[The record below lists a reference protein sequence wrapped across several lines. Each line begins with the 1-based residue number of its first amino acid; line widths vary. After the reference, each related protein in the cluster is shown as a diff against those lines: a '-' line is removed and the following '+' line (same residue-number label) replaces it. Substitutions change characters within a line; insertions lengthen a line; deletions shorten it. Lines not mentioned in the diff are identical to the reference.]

1 MTHILVVDDEPDIR
15 SLLKEILEDEGFEV
29 TLAQN
34 GAEARNAR
42 RDRRPD
48 LILLDIWM
56 PDTDGITLLKEW
68 ADGSRQDI
76 PVVVMSGHGT
86 VETAVEATRL
96 GAHDFIEKP
105 LSIGKLLVTISRT
118 LESEEL
124 KRENIGLKERGIAAP
139 LHLDEKGPMQSLLD
153 QARKIATHTAPVFV
167 TGESGTG
174 KEILARYI
182 HEHSARAAGPFAVI
196 SVAAL
201 ARDNPELQL
210 FGSEDGDRVHYGTF
224 EKSNGGTIL
233 VKDVADMDLS
243 LQAQLLNAI
252 ETQSIV
258 RVGGTESVPIDVR
271 FIVATR
277 KDLAKEVSEG
287 RFRDDL
293 FYQLNI
299 LPLTVP
305 PLRERRMEI
314 DDLVDH
320 FIDYFVR
327 SEGLKRRELTASARA
342 RLREHDWPGNVREL
356 KNLIQRLL
364 ILGAEE
370 DIEGTEVSIALGL
383 RQAPPSSQGY
393 AGFDLPLRQAREK
406 FEKAYLEYQLKQLGG
421 SVSKVAER
429 VGIERTH
436 LYRKLRSL
444 DIDPKRI
451 KEATRK

>member
-1 MTHILVVDDEPDIR
+1 MTHVLVVDDEPDIR
-15 SLLKEILEDEGFEV
+15 ALLKEILEDEGFEV
-29 TLAQN
+29 SLAQN

-48 LILLDIWM
+48 LILLDVWM

-68 ADGSRQDI
+68 AEGSRQDI

-96 GAHDFIEKP
+96 GAHDFVEKP
-105 LSIGKLLVTISRT
+105 LSIGKLLVTIART

-124 KRENIGLKERGIAAP
+124 KRENLGLKERGVATP
-139 LHLDEKGPMQSLLD
+139 VHLDEKGPMQSLLE
-153 QARKIATHTAPVFV
+153 QARKIATHAAPVFV

-182 HEHSARAAGPFAVI
+182 HEHSERNAGPFSVV

-201 ARDNPELQL
+201 ARDNPELQT
-210 FGSEDGDRVHYGTF
+210 FGSEEGDRVHYGTI
-224 EKSNGGTIL
+224 EKSNGGTVLI
-233 VKDVADMDLS
+233 KDVADMDLA
-243 LQAQLLNAI
+243 LQAQLLNAM

-258 RVGGTESVPIDVR
+258 RTGGTESVQIDVR

-277 KDLAKEVSEG
+277 KDLGKEVAEG

-293 FYQLNI
+293 YYQLNV

-305 PLRERRMEI
+305 PLRERRVEI
-314 DDLVDH
+314 DDLVDY
-320 FIDYFVR
+320 FIDWFAR

-364 ILGAEE
+364 ILGSDE

-383 RQAPPSSQGY
+383 RQSPPSSQGY
-393 AGFDLPLRQAREK
+393 TGFDLPLRQAREK